1 MTMRK
6 LVWLI
11 AAANL
16 LFASHQANACECVY
30 MSPSQQIEWADA
42 ILVAE
47 VSNVTREQITVL
59 PIEVIKGKINLPLF
73 FSVGPPSN
81 CDYFSIL
88 ENVHVG
94 DRHLFYLRPRDGKL
108 YPSICSSSGPM
119 EKKRDELEKLR
130 KQFKQNAQQ
139 GAPGDAPKA
148 ARP

>member
-1 MTMRK
+1 
-6 LVWLI
+6 
-11 AAANL
+11 
-16 LFASHQANACECVY
+16 

-73 FSVGPPSN
+73 FSVGSPSN
-81 CDYFSIL
+81 CDYFSIP

-108 YPSICSSSGPM
+108 YPSTCSSSGLM
-119 EKKRDELEKLR
+119 EKKRDDLEKLR